1 MPACGIVMMM
11 VSVIMMMVSCTDDD
25 DDDSN
30 DDHDDD
36 SDDDH
41 DDGYAMVSIMLV
53 TCNPFS
59 LTSLR
64 LHSSSLSHISVSFIP
79 GLMKLCA

>member
-11 VSVIMMMVSCTDDD
+11 MMSVIMTMMVSCTDDD
-25 DDDSN
+25 
-30 DDHDDD
+30 
-36 SDDDH
+36 SDDDDHHH
-41 DDGYAMVSIMLV
+41 DDYAMVSIMLA

>member
-1 MPACGIVMMM
+1 M
-11 VSVIMMMVSCTDDD
+11 MMMVSCTDDD
-25 DDDSN
+25 DDSD

-36 SDDDH
+36 SDDDSDDDDH
-41 DDGYAMVSIMLV
+41 HHDGYAMVSIMLA

-59 LTSLR
+59 FTSLR